1 MKKIILF
8 LLLISISSIYAFD
21 EINITVRGSSRDQVR
36 SRLLAKAVE
45 EYNTQVGEEKIS
57 LYLQYG
63 LIYQESMQTIPYSL
77 FNEVF
82 EPLDLLISHDD
93 NGYQARYRISADSL
107 AKRSERVGK
116 KHYEKALQLFTEYQ
130 ATSIEHSNF
139 NYILSV
145 LMQAVDELIKSFE
158 YDLDEQLQAMAI
170 FQEFEHFVRQFNF
183 ISPASQIVAAEHLDR
198 RQSFNLYFNKNDNK
212 IPLPNIP
219 IVVYYPN
226 RVERFET
233 NEQGKCEISIV
244 ENDLLK
250 YDIQYEKIFKT
261 DTMTNPMFINKFI
274 KYFLQN
280 ASGSFIIE
288 SLDKKLLYA
297 ESNFLEDRDLR
308 QIVKNYAKQGYSI
321 VNEKYENAYTLR
333 ISLIFEE
340 DKVLYIGGH
349 YLKAF
354 VLNEIFSPAGNIISS
369 QKSDSIEV
377 MTDQDRDAALKRLY
391 KIVLAEV
398 IKGD

>member
-1 MKKIILF
+1 M
-8 LLLISISSIYAFD
+8 
-21 EINITVRGSSRDQVR
+21 
-36 SRLLAKAVE
+36 
-45 EYNTQVGEEKIS
+45 
-57 LYLQYG
+57 
-63 LIYQESMQTIPYSL
+63 
-77 FNEVF
+77 
-82 EPLDLLISHDD
+82 
-93 NGYQARYRISADSL
+93 
-107 AKRSERVGK
+107 
-116 KHYEKALQLFTEYQ
+116 
-130 ATSIEHSNF
+130 
-139 NYILSV
+139 
-145 LMQAVDELIKSFE
+145 
-158 YDLDEQLQAMAI
+158 
-170 FQEFEHFVRQFNF
+170 
-183 ISPASQIVAAEHLDR
+183 
-198 RQSFNLYFNKNDNK
+198 
-212 IPLPNIP
+212 
-219 IVVYYPN
+219 
-226 RVERFET
+226 
-233 NEQGKCEISIV
+233 
-244 ENDLLK
+244 LK